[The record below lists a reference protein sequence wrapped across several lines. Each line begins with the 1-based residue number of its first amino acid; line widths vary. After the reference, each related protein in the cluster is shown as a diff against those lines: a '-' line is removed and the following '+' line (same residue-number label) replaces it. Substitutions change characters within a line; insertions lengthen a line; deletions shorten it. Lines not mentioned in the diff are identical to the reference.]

1 MEKTETLITRNFEK
15 SSTEITKE
23 EFVKMMTE
31 DIENARVIYRK
42 LSDEKAERTF
52 AEDCEKH
59 KTNRENKIKKIIEES
74 FKLYKREF
82 YRNRWVEK
90 EIAKLP
96 ETIERGY
103 YHFGRDLTSVK
114 WDLEPGVNGGGSSI
128 WFKGDYKSSLE
139 NIYEYSIKNKYFIN
153 CTGWSIVHENLS
165 FVEFKLHLSDEM
177 QAEWNDE
184 FRKLA
189 EEIRQFYATC
199 RYCGD

>member
-15 SSTEITKE
+15 KSTEITKE
-23 EFVKMMTE
+23 EFVKWMTE

-42 LSDEKAERTF
+42 LSDEKAERLF

-59 KTNRENKIKKIIEES
+59 KINRELKIKKLIEDS
-74 FKLYKREF
+74 YKFYKREF
-82 YRNRWVEK
+82 YRNRWVEN

-103 YHFGRDLTSVK
+103 YHFGQDLTSVK

-128 WFKGDYKSSLE
+128 GFKGSYKTSLE
-139 NIYEYSIKNKYFIN
+139 NLYEYSIKNKYFIN

-177 QAEWNDE
+177 QAEWDDE

-189 EEIRQFYATC
+189 EEIQRFYATC

>member
-1 MEKTETLITRNFEK
+1 MKKTETLITRNFEK
-15 SSTEITKE
+15 PATEITKE

-31 DIENARVIYRK
+31 DCENARVIYRK

-52 AEDCEKH
+52 AEDCERH
-59 KTNRENKIKKIIEES
+59 KTNRELKIKKIIEDS
-74 FKLYKREF
+74 YKLYKREF
-82 YRNRWVEK
+82 YRNRWVEN

-165 FVEFKLHLSDEM
+165 FEEFKLHLSDEM
-177 QAEWNDE
+177 QAEWDGE

>member
-1 MEKTETLITRNFEK
+1 MKKTETLITRNFEK
-15 SSTEITKE
+15 PATEITKE
-23 EFVKMMTE
+23 EFVKWMTE
-31 DIENARVIYRK
+31 DCENARVIYRK

-52 AEDCEKH
+52 AEDCERH
-59 KTNRENKIKKIIEES
+59 KTNRELKIKKIIEDS
-74 FKLYKREF
+74 YKLYKREF
-82 YRNRWVEK
+82 YRVRWVEN

-165 FVEFKLHLSDEM
+165 FEEFKLHLSDEM
-177 QAEWNDE
+177 QAEWDDE

>member
-1 MEKTETLITRNFEK
+1 MEKTETLISRNFEK

-139 NIYEYSIKNKYFIN
+139 NIYDYSIKNKYFIN

>member
-15 SSTEITKE
+15 PATEITKE
-23 EFVKMMTE
+23 EFVKWMTE

-42 LSDEKAERTF
+42 LSDEKAERLF
-52 AEDCEKH
+52 AEDCERH

-74 FKLYKREF
+74 YKLYKREF
-82 YRNRWVEK
+82 YRNRWVEN

-96 ETIERGY
+96 ETIKRGY
-103 YHFGRDLTSVK
+103 CHFGRDLTSVK
-114 WDLEPGVNGGGSSI
+114 WDLEPGVNGGGSRI
-128 WFKGDYKSSLE
+128 GFQGDYKTSLE
-139 NIYEYSIKNKYFIN
+139 NIYDYSIKNKYFIN

-165 FVEFKLHLSDEM
+165 FEEFKLHLSDEM
-177 QAEWNDE
+177 QAEWDDE

-189 EEIRQFYATC
+189 EDIQRFYATC

>member
-1 MEKTETLITRNFEK
+1 MKTETLITRNFEK
-15 SSTEITKE
+15 PATEITKE
-23 EFVKMMTE
+23 EFVKWMTE

-74 FKLYKREF
+74 FKLYKRDF
-82 YRNRWVEK
+82 YRNRWVEN

-114 WDLEPGVNGGGSSI
+114 WDLEPGVNGGGSRIS
-128 WFKGDYKSSLE
+128 FQGDYKSSLE
-139 NIYEYSIKNKYFIN
+139 NIYDYSIKNKYFIN

-165 FVEFKLHLSDEM
+165 FEEFKLHLSDEM
-177 QAEWNDE
+177 QAEWDDE

>member
-1 MEKTETLITRNFEK
+1 MEKTETLISRNFEK

-82 YRNRWVEK
+82 YRNRWVEN

-128 WFKGDYKSSLE
+128 WFNGDYKSSLE
-139 NIYEYSIKNKYFIN
+139 NIYDYSIKNKYFIK